1 MGRRA
6 ERTHSE
12 TDNDTGWTPKRAKN
26 AVRVAKVIVP
36 AAAGALAPLVIR
48 AAGAI
53 REVYDRQQ
61 ARRMGVDVAQLP
73 EYQGRGGALLARIA
87 GAAEGLSR
95 LADSPSGDGGRP
107 RLRHPQSLD
116 PGTAQR
122 LGAGGRTDAHAA
134 EEGRAPSRQRRAGRH
149 RDRVASPLGGAR
161 PRCDGVGRRHGYI
174 TCGHG
179 RTNCGHDYV
188 TCGHGYV
195 AGGFS
200 RP

>member
-12 TDNDTGWTPKRAKN
+12 TDNDTGWMPKRAKN

-95 LADSPSGDGGRP
+95 LADSPRATEDDLGFVTRSRSTLEQLSASVRAAERMPTPRRKAAHRAVSGELDAIETEL
-107 RLRHPQSLD
+107 LR
-116 PGTAQR
+116 R
-122 LGAGGRTDAHAA
+122 LGVHA
-134 EEGRAPSRQRRAGRH
+134 P
-149 RDRVASPLGGAR
+149 GA
-161 PRCDGVGRRHGYI
+161 
-174 TCGHG
+174 T
-179 RTNCGHDYV
+179 
-188 TCGHGYV
+188 
-195 AGGFS
+195 A
-200 RP
+200 